1 MGAYPF
7 LTSTDFAKG
16 WYIRM
21 VEGFDAEVRDKVGQ
35 LESEIAYQER
45 QLDKAKTAESRRRAR
60 ERLREAQRR
69 LQDYIDFYGEV

>member
-7 LTSTDFAKG
+7 LTSTDFTKS
-16 WYIRM
+16 WYIAM
-21 VEGFDAEVRDKVGQ
+21 VERFDAEVRGKVRQ

-45 QLDKAKTAESRRRAR
+45 QLDQAKTADARLRTR